1 MGLLF
6 LENIKLFFKNLHD
19 YLTFLKAYFQHKFF
33 RSFSRF
39 EKGKD
44 VLVDTLVQKRG
55 KYVRPFLHTSM
66 SGLFLIGLLL
76 APLIRSAFPDE
87 KYDTGNNF
95 QVLGINSLEEATRTE
110 VSVKPRDSIVN
121 YLVQPGDTLSS
132 IALKFGVSEETI
144 IWQND
149 LVKDAFLKPEQKLEI
164 PPVTG
169 LVHKVK
175 RGETIHSIAKN
186 YSVDPQQ
193 IINWPF
199 NTFTNDETFALA
211 VGQLVVVP
219 EGIKPK
225 PKATPAPGY
234 YALRY
239 HQTPSAG
246 AVSAT
251 GNFVWPTSGSLTQY
265 FVWYHPGIDIANRN
279 APDIL
284 AADSGTVVLVRF
296 DRWSYGH
303 HVIIDHGNGFSTLY
317 GHMSNIYVSEG
328 QTVARGN
335 AVGQM
340 GSTGRSTG
348 THLHFEV
355 RLNGAA
361 QNPLGYLK

>member
-1 MGLLF
+1 MSERF
-6 LENIKLFFKNLHD
+6 ANIKLFFSNFSD
-19 YLTFLKAYFQHKFF
+19 FLKFLRSYFEHKFF
-33 RSFSRF
+33 RSFTRF
-39 EKGKD
+39 EEGKG
-44 VLVDTLVQKRG
+44 VLVDTLVQQRG

-76 APLIRSAFPDE
+76 APLIRSAFPDQQV
-87 KYDTGNNF
+87 GNSDNL
-95 QVLGINSLEEATRTE
+95 QVLGVSSLEEATRTE

-144 IWQND
+144 MWQND
-149 LVKDAFLKPEQKLEI
+149 LQEKAVLKPDQKLEI

-169 LVHKVK
+169 VVHKVK
-175 RGETIHSIAKN
+175 RGETVNSIAKD
-186 YSVDPQQ
+186 YTVDPQQ
-193 IINWPF
+193 IINWPY
-199 NTFTNDETFALA
+199 NTYTNDETFALA
-211 VGQLVVVP
+211 AGQLLVVP

-225 PKATPAPGY
+225 PKATPQPEY

-239 HQTPSAG
+239 RQTPTAG

-251 GNFVWPTSGSLTQY
+251 GNFAWPTSGSLTQN
-265 FVWYHPGIDIANRN
+265 FVWYHPGIDIANRA

-284 AADSGTVVLVRF
+284 AADSGTVILVRF
-296 DRWSYGH
+296 DKWSYGH
-303 HVIIDHGNGFSTLY
+303 HVIIDHGNGFTTLY
-317 GHMSNIYVSEG
+317 GHMTNIYVSEG

-335 AVGQM
+335 AIGQM

-355 RLNGAA
+355 RLNGIA
-361 QNPLGYLK
+361 QPPFAYLK